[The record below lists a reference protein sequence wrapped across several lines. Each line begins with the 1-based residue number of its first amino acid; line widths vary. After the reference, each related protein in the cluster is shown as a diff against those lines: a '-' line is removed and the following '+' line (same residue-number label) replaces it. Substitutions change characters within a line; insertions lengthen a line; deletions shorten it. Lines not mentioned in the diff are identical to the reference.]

1 MAESKLFFEFLFLLF
16 DSHAR
21 FLYRYRFPYAYT
33 SFVIFSCF
41 AYSSSGTPNFFAI
54 ATCEGVSLTVLR
66 PVFVLRFALATVC
79 TGLVDPSPKLDLF
92 VSNLWGNSSLILLS
106 ISE

>member
-16 DSHAR
+16 GSHEK
-21 FLYRYRFPYAYT
+21 FFYHYYFPYAYT
-33 SFVIFSCF
+33 SFVIFNCF
-41 AYSSSGTPNFFAI
+41 AYSSSGTPNFLAI
-54 ATCEGVSLTVLR
+54 ATCDGVSLTVLR
-66 PVFVLRFALATVC
+66 PVFVLRFAEATVC
-79 TGLVDPSPKLDLF
+79 TGLAVSPLSDVF